1 MRFLADENLNNHIY
15 RSLLLQRPDLDMV
28 RVQDVG
34 LYGKSD
40 PEVLAWALL
49 ENRILITHDVRTIPA
64 LALEWLDAPIGTFQV
79 FYWLSNLLQS
89 GKSLLI
95 YCSSWMPASNRNGM
109 GKSTICRCDLPIFSL
124 GFSYRRVTLTGLNS
138 SFTIRVSSLQLSSS
152 LMSAPPVSPTI

>member
-34 LYGKSD
+34 LYGRSD

-64 LALEWLDAPIGTFQV
+64 LALEWLDANRNIPGILLAEQSAPIRQIIAD
-79 FYWLSNLLQS
+79 L
-89 GKSLLI
+89 LLI
-95 YCSSWMPASNRNGM
+95 MDASEQSEWDGQ
-109 GKSTICRCDLPIFSL
+109 IHYLPL
-124 GFSYRRVTLTGLNS
+124 
-138 SFTIRVSSLQLSSS
+138 
-152 LMSAPPVSPTI
+152 